1 MNMFDEA
8 RSLAGMIK
16 MRRLSQ
22 SEVAKML
29 GVSQSYVAN
38 KIRLLGLDEELQK
51 RIAESNLSERHAR
64 LLLSLDESARSE
76 ALDKICEGR
85 LNVKESEA
93 LVSFMNT
100 HNLPNKIE
108 KSSRLRAIEIFLKG
122 TKESVSSLS
131 SIGIGATQ
139 KVSYH
144 GRKMIVTI
152 CLDEG

>member
-100 HNLPNKIE
+100 HNLPNKIDN
-108 KSSRLRAIEIFLKG
+108 SSRLRAIEIFLKG
-122 TKESVSSLS
+122 TKGSVSSLS
-131 SIGIGATQ
+131 SIGISATQ

-152 CLDEG
+152 CIDEG